1 LITEYARQAIR
12 RSIVQPFLDREE
24 KLRAYVLDTALD
36 EAVVNSVQHG
46 EITSHLSLAPSLV
59 REFIKKIEDK
69 VGNPAAPVAI
79 LVSAGA
85 RYFLQQLAETA
96 LKNVFFLSHSDVPPT
111 TQVVSVG
118 LIR

>member
-1 LITEYARQAIR
+1 M
-12 RSIVQPFLDREE
+12 LD
-24 KLRAYVLDTALD
+24 AALD

-59 REFIKKIEDK
+59 REFIKKIQEK

-111 TQVVSVG
+111 TQVISAG